1 MSYLPSLSLH
11 NDHDIALNGT
21 SAYRINDNRVT
32 ITIDEIANNR
42 EPGNLSGTLSIELWA
57 LSQPYQGQ
65 GFSGVALAAT
75 TIGEINGNHFLSN
88 CQYDLVFNAPPAG
101 NWHLVLMIREWEN
114 GTYIT
119 RDYIN
124 FAMPYNVD
132 GNRSGV
138 RVTREE
144 SNNVISVAF
153 KEKAEA
159 VVPAKPEKGMD
170 EIIAKKP
177 ASRKVVAEPKKV
189 VEDGLI
195 SVNKAH
201 LKEIEAI
208 KGVSKKLAKSIV
220 DGRPYK
226 DLEELIGVKG
236 MGKKLLD
243 KIRSTLKI

>member
-1 MSYLPSLSLH
+1 MSYLPSLSVH

-21 SAYRINDNRVT
+21 SAFRISDNRVV

-42 EPGNLSGTLSIELWA
+42 APGNISGTLSIELWA
-57 LSQPYQGQ
+57 LPQPYQGRE
-65 GFSGVALAAT
+65 FSGFAVAAT
-75 TIGEINGNHFLSN
+75 SIGEIKGNHFLNN
-88 CQYDLVFNAPPAG
+88 CQYDLVFTAPPAG
-101 NWHLVLMIREWEN
+101 TWNLVLMVREWNN
-114 GTYIT
+114 GAYVT

-124 FAMPYNVD
+124 FAVPYSVE
-132 GNRSGV
+132 GNRANV
-138 RVTREE
+138 RVTRED

-153 KEKAEA
+153 KEKLETAA
-159 VVPAKPEKGMD
+159 PAKPEKGMD

-177 ASRKVVAEPKKV
+177 ASRKLATEPQKLV
-189 VEDGLI
+189 GDGRI
-195 SVNKAH
+195 SINKAA

-208 KGVSKKLAKSIV
+208 KGVSRKLAKSIV

-243 KIRSTLKI
+243 KIRNTLKV